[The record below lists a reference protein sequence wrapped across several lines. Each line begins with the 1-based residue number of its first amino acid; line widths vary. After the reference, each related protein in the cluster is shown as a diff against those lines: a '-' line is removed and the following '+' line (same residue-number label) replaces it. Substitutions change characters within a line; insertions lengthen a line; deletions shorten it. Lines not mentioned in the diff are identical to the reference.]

1 MRTAAIVLAL
11 LVATPAQAE
20 FYDGNMLL
28 QRMNGDAIDQMA
40 ALGYVAGVWDAH
52 MGVMICPPPNVMLNQ
67 VRDMTKALL
76 VANPEHRHQPADR
89 FVIAAG
95 SKVFPC
101 PTSAPKAPKKPE
113 SNT

>member
-1 MRTAAIVLAL
+1 MKTAAIILAL
-11 LVATPAQAE
+11 LAATPAQAE

-28 QRMNGDAIDQMA
+28 QRMNGDGPDQLA
-40 ALGYVAGVWDAH
+40 ALGYVAGVWDAY

-76 VANPEHRHQPADR
+76 VNHPEYRHQGADR

-95 SKVFPC
+95 STVFPC
-101 PTSAPKAPKKPE
+101 PASAPKAPKKPE

>member
-1 MRTAAIVLAL
+1 MKTAAIVLAL

-20 FYDGNMLL
+20 FYDGNRLL
-28 QRMNGDAIDQMA
+28 LKMNGDGPDQMA
-40 ALGYVAGVWDAH
+40 ALGYIAGVWDSM

-76 VANPEHRHQPADR
+76 VGHPEYRHQGADR

-95 SKVFPC
+95 AQTFPC
-101 PTSAPKAPKKPE
+101 PKSAPASPKIF
-113 SNT
+113 

>member
-76 VANPEHRHQPADR
+76 VGHPEYRHQGADR

-95 SKVFPC
+95 AQTFPC
-101 PTSAPKAPKKPE
+101 PKSAPASPKIF
-113 SNT
+113 